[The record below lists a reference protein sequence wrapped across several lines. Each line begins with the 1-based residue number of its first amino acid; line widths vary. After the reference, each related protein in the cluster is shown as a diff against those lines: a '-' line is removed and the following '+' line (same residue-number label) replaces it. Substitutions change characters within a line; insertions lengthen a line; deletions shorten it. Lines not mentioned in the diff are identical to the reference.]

1 MTLEYR
7 NARLPRPPVVS
18 FRRRMPRVS
27 RSLPYRVGAG
37 CEPWGN
43 NNLEVALA
51 AIRNLLATWT
61 STGSRKP
68 ATPSLLKG
76 HTDAVRCL
84 AFAPDGALLA
94 SGSSDGTV
102 RLWEVASGREATQLR
117 GHVGWVVALAFTPDG
132 LALASGG
139 NDQTVRLWD
148 VAAGRET
155 TAYLR
160 RSPASIVSLAY
171 SPDGQTVATG
181 DYDGAIV
188 LRQTMGGGEHVRLT
202 GHARSVTTLA
212 FAPGGELLAS
222 GSHDGTVK
230 LWHAVSGAEQASLRG
245 HVGWVFTVAFTS
257 DGRACLGR

>member
-7 NARLPRPPVVS
+7 NARLPRPPLVS

-27 RSLPYRVGAG
+27 RSLPYREGAD
-37 CEPWGN
+37 CEPWGS

-68 ATPSLLKG
+68 ATLSLLKG

-139 NDQTVRLWD
+139 
-148 VAAGRET
+148 T
-155 TAYLR
+155 TRPSACGTWLPAER
-160 RSPASIVSLAY
+160 RRRTSVEAPPRSCRWRIPQMAKRWLPVI
-171 SPDGQTVATG
+171 
-181 DYDGAIV
+181 
-188 LRQTMGGGEHVRLT
+188 TM
-202 GHARSVTTLA
+202 ARS
-212 FAPGGELLAS
+212 
-222 GSHDGTVK
+222 
-230 LWHAVSGAEQASLRG
+230 
-245 HVGWVFTVAFTS
+245 
-257 DGRACLGR
+257 C